1 MKRVLSSCSVLCGI
15 IALAALVFGIRG
27 LFDSSH
33 FFIDLALF
41 NMIAKGRFMGFIG
54 NVLSVVILCGG
65 FGAMAY
71 YGFSGGLN
79 AKKKAFGYG
88 IAMTVIC
95 GISLLFA
102 IFGHIFT
109 IGDLLIVALPAVY
122 TYAVLRTA

>member
-1 MKRVLSSCSVLCGI
+1 MRKFLDITSVLCI
-15 IALAALVFGIRG
+15 IVALASLVMGVRVLTGHGMFVG
-27 LFDSSH
+27 LAIFSM
-33 FFIDLALF
+33 ARQ
-41 NMIAKGRFMGFIG
+41 GTFMGFIG
-54 NVLSVVILCGG
+54 NILGIAVTCGG